1 MSKDFDFDFPF
12 EVNDGKVFR
21 TDSVL
26 PMARLLAATLMEN
39 PYMTVGTYM
48 QKARD
53 SELAL
58 IMEIS
63 EDEEDERMGDLLLM
77 SEMLARAEGVDTPDI
92 ETVQGHLQAFISFA
106 AIASLHRKDLLDAHY
121 ENMSFG
127 EEFHKHI
134 IAKRKPNV

>member
-1 MSKDFDFDFPF
+1 
-12 EVNDGKVFR
+12 
-21 TDSVL
+21 
-26 PMARLLAATLMEN
+26 
-39 PYMTVGTYM
+39 M

-63 EDEEDERMGDLLLM
+63 EDDEDERMGDLLLM

>member
-1 MSKDFDFDFPF
+1 MSEEFEFDFPF
-12 EVNDGKVFR
+12 EVNYEKVFK
-21 TDSVL
+21 TNSVL

-39 PYMTVGTYM
+39 PYMTVGMYM

-53 SELAL
+53 KELAL

-63 EDEEDERMGDLLLM
+63 EDEEDERMSDILLM
-77 SEMLARAEGVDTPDI
+77 AEMLARAEGVDTPDI
-92 ETVQGHLQAFISFA
+92 EAVQGHLQSFISFA
-106 AIASLHRKDLLDAHY
+106 AIASLHRKDLVDARY

-127 EEFHKHI
+127 EEFHQHF

>member
-1 MSKDFDFDFPF
+1 MDKDFDFDFPF
-12 EVNDGKVFR
+12 EVNYEKVFK
-21 TDSVL
+21 TNSVL
-26 PMARLLAATLMEN
+26 PMARLLAAKLMEN
-39 PYMTVGTYM
+39 PYMTVGMYM

-63 EDEEDERMGDLLLM
+63 EDEEDERMGDILLM

-106 AIASLHRKDLLDAHY
+106 AIASLHRKDLIDAHY

>member
-1 MSKDFDFDFPF
+1 MSEDFDFDFPF
-12 EVNDGKVFR
+12 EVNYEKVFK
-21 TDSVL
+21 TNSVL

-77 SEMLARAEGVDTPDI
+77 SEMLARAEGVDTPDM
-92 ETVQGHLQAFISFA
+92 ETVTGHLQAFISFA
-106 AIASLHRKDLLDAHY
+106 AITSLHRKDLLDAHY

-127 EEFHKHI
+127 EEFNKHI

>member
-1 MSKDFDFDFPF
+1 MSEDFDFDFPF
-12 EVNDGKVFR
+12 EVNYEKVFKAN
-21 TDSVL
+21 SVL
-26 PMARLLAATLMEN
+26 PMARLLAATFMEN

-48 QKARD
+48 QKARE

-63 EDEEDERMGDLLLM
+63 DDEEDERMGDLLLM
-77 SEMLARAEGVDTPDI
+77 AEMIARAEGVDTPDI
-92 ETVQGHLQAFISFA
+92 ETVQEHLQSFISFA
-106 AIASLHRKDLLDAHY
+106 AIASLHRKGLIDAHY

>member
-1 MSKDFDFDFPF
+1 MSEDFDFDFPF
-12 EVNDGKVFR
+12 EVNYEKVFR

-63 EDEEDERMGDLLLM
+63 EDEEDDRMGDLLLM

>member
-1 MSKDFDFDFPF
+1 MSEDFDFDFPF
-12 EVNDGKVFR
+12 EVNYEKVFK
-21 TDSVL
+21 TNSVL

-39 PYMTVGTYM
+39 PYMTVGMYM

-53 SELAL
+53 KELAL

-63 EDEEDERMGDLLLM
+63 EDEEDERMSDLLLM
-77 SEMLARAEGVDTPDI
+77 AEMLARAEGVETNDI
-92 ETVQGHLQAFISFA
+92 EAVQDHLQAFISFA
-106 AIASLHRKDLLDAHY
+106 AIASLDRKDMVDAHY

>member
-1 MSKDFDFDFPF
+1 MSEDFDFDFPF
-12 EVNDGKVFR
+12 QVNYEKVFK
-21 TDSVL
+21 TNSVL
-26 PMARLLAATLMEN
+26 PMARLLAAKLMEN
-39 PYMTVGTYM
+39 PYMTVSMYM

-53 SELAL
+53 NELAL

-63 EDEEDERMGDLLLM
+63 EDEEDERLSDILLM
-77 SEMLARAEGVDTPDI
+77 AEMLARAEGVDTPDI
-92 ETVQGHLQAFISFA
+92 ETVQEHLQSFISFA
-106 AIASLHRKDLLDAHY
+106 AIASLHRKGLIDAHF

>member
-1 MSKDFDFDFPF
+1 MSEDFDFDFPF
-12 EVNDGKVFR
+12 EVNYDKVFK
-21 TDSVL
+21 TNSVL

-77 SEMLARAEGVDTPDI
+77 SEMLSRAEGVDTPDI
-92 ETVQGHLQAFISFA
+92 ETVQGHLQAFISVA
-106 AIASLHRKDLLDAHY
+106 AITSLHRKDLLDAHY

-127 EEFHKHI
+127 EEFNKHI

>member
-1 MSKDFDFDFPF
+1 MSEDFDFDFPF
-12 EVNDGKVFR
+12 EVNYEKVFK

-63 EDEEDERMGDLLLM
+63 EDEEDDRMGDLLLM

-106 AIASLHRKDLLDAHY
+106 AISSLHRKDLLDAHY

>member
-1 MSKDFDFDFPF
+1 MSEDYDFDFPF
-12 EVNDGKVFR
+12 QVNYDKVFR
-21 TDSVL
+21 TNSVL
-26 PMARLLAATLMEN
+26 PLARLLAATLMEN

-63 EDEEDERMGDLLLM
+63 EDEEDERMSDLLLM
-77 SEMLARAEGVDTPDI
+77 AEMLARAEGVDSPDI

-106 AIASLHRKDLLDAHY
+106 AIASLDRKDLIDTHY

-127 EEFHKHI
+127 EEFHEHI

>member
-1 MSKDFDFDFPF
+1 MSEDFDFDFPF
-12 EVNDGKVFR
+12 EVNYEKVFR

-58 IMEIS
+58 ILEIS

-77 SEMLARAEGVDTPDI
+77 SEMLARAEGVDTPDT
-92 ETVQGHLQAFISFA
+92 ETVTGHLQAFISFA
-106 AIASLHRKDLLDAHY
+106 AITSLHRKDLLDAHY

-127 EEFHKHI
+127 EEFNKHI

>member
-1 MSKDFDFDFPF
+1 MSEDFDFDFPF
-12 EVNDGKVFR
+12 EVKYEKVFK

-26 PMARLLAATLMEN
+26 PMARLLAAKLMEN
-39 PYMTVGTYM
+39 PYMTVGMYM

-63 EDEEDERMGDLLLM
+63 EDEEDERMSDLLLM
-77 SEMLARAEGVDTPDI
+77 AEMLARAEGVETNDI
-92 ETVQGHLQAFISFA
+92 EAVQDHLQAFISFA
-106 AIASLHRKDLLDAHY
+106 AIASLHRKDLVDAQY

-127 EEFHKHI
+127 EEFHQHI